1 MARILIVDDDEFD
14 RVLGAWILEDSG
26 HEVLFA
32 ADGAAAL
39 ELYESEEIDLVITDL
54 VMPELN
60 GLRLIKALVE
70 LDHSAKIIA
79 ISGVSPEQLPRAQD
93 LGAVFT
99 LPKPM
104 KRSQVLDVVERAL
117 RGEAPT
123 NLFG

>member
-32 ADGAAAL
+32 GNGAVAL
-39 ELYESEEIDLVITDL
+39 ELYESEDIDLVITDL

-60 GLRLIKALVE
+60 GLRLIRELIE
-70 LDHSAKIIA
+70 LDSSAKIIA
-79 ISGVSPEQLPRAQD
+79 ISGSSPEQLPRAED
-93 LGAVFT
+93 LGATFT
-99 LPKPM
+99 LPKPL
-104 KRSQVLDVVERAL
+104 KRSQVLAIVERAL
-117 RGEAPT
+117 MGDAPT